1 MTFYCLQQQ
10 DKDVYKLIETEKRRK
25 TGDEESQEDD
35 TLEIT
40 I

>member
-1 MTFYCLQQQ
+1 MTLQSLQQQ